1 MLLDAA
7 LAPMLVRRET
17 RRRSLL
23 KTLTW
28 RVTATADTFA
38 ISWIVTGNLVFAS
51 SIASVEVATK
61 MAIYYLHERAWAR
74 VTWGWITEL
83 SHGKLPHGVTAP
95 PPPQTQ
101 PGAQPAAQAP
111 LQQVAEGVEADLGP
125 RPGGAPVHRE
135 FRQAVGGK

>member
-7 LAPMLVRRET
+7 LAPVFERRET

-38 ISWIVTGNLVFAS
+38 ISWIVTGNLVAAG
-51 SIASVEVATK
+51 SIAGVEVATK

-74 VTWGWITEL
+74 VPWGWVTRQVN
-83 SHGKLPHGVTAP
+83 PHPARPVARAVPRQAP
-95 PPPQTQ
+95 PLEEIAEPVEPHRGAH
-101 PGAQPAAQAP
+101 PGAFQRR
-111 LQQVAEGVEADLGP
+111 ADL
-125 RPGGAPVHRE
+125 
-135 FRQAVGGK
+135 RQAVGGE